1 MIELNLLIDMN
12 QTEEKILEAAEKV
25 FMKQG
30 YDGSRMQA
38 IADLAGINKAMLHYY
53 FRSKDLL
60 FERIFKEK
68 FNKFFPEIEETFQL
82 ETSFVEKLCIFA
94 EKYIDFLIQN
104 PYLPLFV
111 LNSINKN
118 PEFSKNLPLKMPE
131 LLLKAYLEDVDK
143 GLCRMHNPA
152 QILITVLGICV
163 FPFLAK
169 PMMVLLLG
177 ASDDDFFELMQQR
190 KEEAKNQ
197 IRILFKT

>member
-1 MIELNLLIDMN
+1 MN
-12 QTEEKILEAAEKV
+12 PTEEKILLAAEQIFLKH
-25 FMKQG
+25 G

-38 IADLAGINKAMLHYY
+38 IADLAEINKAMLHYY

-68 FNKFFPEIEETFQL
+68 FSRFFPEIEETFQL
-82 ETSFVEKLCIFA
+82 DMNFVDKLCIFA

-118 PEFSKNLPLKMPE
+118 PDFSKNLPLKMPQ
-131 LLLKAYLEDVDK
+131 LLLQNYLEDIDK
-143 GLCRMHNPA
+143 GICKMHNPA
-152 QILITVLGICV
+152 QILVTVLGICA

-169 PMMVLLLG
+169 PMMTLLLG
-177 ASDDDFFELMQQR
+177 ASDEDFFELMHQR
-190 KEEAKNQ
+190 KEEAKIQ
-197 IRILFKT
+197 IRILFEV

>member
-1 MIELNLLIDMN
+1 
-12 QTEEKILEAAEKV
+12 
-25 FMKQG
+25 
-30 YDGSRMQA
+30 
-38 IADLAGINKAMLHYY
+38 
-53 FRSKDLL
+53 
-60 FERIFKEK
+60 
-68 FNKFFPEIEETFQL
+68 
-82 ETSFVEKLCIFA
+82 
-94 EKYIDFLIQN
+94 
-104 PYLPLFV
+104 
-111 LNSINKN
+111 
-118 PEFSKNLPLKMPE
+118 
-131 LLLKAYLEDVDK
+131 LEDVDK